1 MNDITDT
8 NNGIRVKG
16 ELYTELPED
25 LFIPPDALRII
36 LEEFEGP
43 LDLLLYLIKKQNID
57 IVDIP
62 ILPITNQYIKYIEM
76 MRQMQFDLASDYLVM
91 AATLAEIK
99 SRMLVPNNDGEEEE
113 DDPRANL
120 IQRLM
125 EYQKYKDLSVK
136 IDEVPR
142 SNRDYFVVSGT
153 YAKLN
158 TEQMLPKI
166 DMSHLHNAFLDVL
179 KRAEINASHIIET
192 EVLSVRERMIEI
204 LEKIKEKDMISFYD
218 CFNLKE
224 GRLGVIVTFLAIL
237 EMVKEN
243 FIDISQNEKFSVIYL
258 KRKSD
263 DAK

>member
-1 MNDITDT
+1 MNDIVNSED
-8 NNGIRVKG
+8 IKIKG
-16 ELYTELPED
+16 ELFTDIPDD

-62 ILPITNQYIKYIEM
+62 ILPITNQYVQYIEM

-99 SRMLVPNNDGEEEE
+99 SRMLVPSIQTDDEE

-125 EYQKYKDLSVK
+125 EYQKYKDLSTK
-136 IDEVPR
+136 IDGVPR
-142 SNRDYFVVSGT
+142 SNRDYFVISGIH
-153 YAKLN
+153 AELN
-158 TEQMLPKI
+158 TKQNLPKI
-166 DMSHLHNAFLDVL
+166 ELSHLHNAFLDVL
-179 KRAEINASHIIET
+179 KRAEINASHVIET

-204 LEKIKEKDMISFYD
+204 LDKIKEKNMINFYD
-218 CFNLKE
+218 CFDLKE

-243 FIDISQNEKFSVIYL
+243 FIDISQNEKFSIIYL
-258 KRKSD
+258 QRKSD
-263 DAK
+263 EE

>member
-1 MNDITDT
+1 MNEIIDKERD
-8 NNGIRVKG
+8 IRVRG
-16 ELYTELPED
+16 EIYTEIPDD

-62 ILPITNQYIKYIEM
+62 ILPITNQYVRYIDM

-99 SRMLVPNNDGEEEE
+99 SRMLVPNNDEEEDE

-125 EYQKYKDLSVK
+125 EYQKYKDLSIK

-142 SNRDYFVVSGT
+142 SNRDYFVVSRT
-153 YAKLN
+153 YAKLD
-158 TEQMLPKI
+158 TSKTLPQI
-166 DMSHLHNAFLDVL
+166 DVSHLHNAFLDILMVS
-179 KRAEINASHIIET
+179 EAS
-192 EVLSVRERMIEI
+192 
-204 LEKIKEKDMISFYD
+204 
-218 CFNLKE
+218 
-224 GRLGVIVTFLAIL
+224 GRQARNRPPGKGPSPLA
-237 EMVKEN
+237 
-243 FIDISQNEKFSVIYL
+243 
-258 KRKSD
+258 
-263 DAK
+263 

>member
-1 MNDITDT
+1 MNEIIDKERD
-8 NNGIRVKG
+8 IRVRG
-16 ELYTELPED
+16 EIYTEIPDD

-62 ILPITNQYIKYIEM
+62 ILPITNQYVRYIEM

-99 SRMLVPNNDGEEEE
+99 SRMLVPNNDEEEDE

-125 EYQKYKDLSVK
+125 EYQKYKDLSTK

-142 SNRDYFVVSGT
+142 SNRDYFVVSRT
-153 YAKLN
+153 
-158 TEQMLPKI
+158 
-166 DMSHLHNAFLDVL
+166 
-179 KRAEINASHIIET
+179 
-192 EVLSVRERMIEI
+192 
-204 LEKIKEKDMISFYD
+204 
-218 CFNLKE
+218 
-224 GRLGVIVTFLAIL
+224 
-237 EMVKEN
+237 
-243 FIDISQNEKFSVIYL
+243 
-258 KRKSD
+258 
-263 DAK
+263 